1 MGISAH
7 TARGRPATRRART
20 RARAKK
26 PSRARQQ
33 SCPPPCSRRVR
44 RRSTR
49 TAPRVARRRVS
60 DGRPAPSSVGLA
72 DVATKDLVIARGCP
86 PGRNWISISCVADSD
101 QSASRICAGSAPGT
115 GLASRSTR
123 DEEGVGCVARAI
135 RRGRTHEEVHSPLN
149 LPARHD
155 GRHDHRRS
163 RLPALFRAHRAQV
176 RLRSRRR
183 ARRAAPLRRLRRPPR
198 QRPHGASAPLPGVSI
213 RHLRPI
219 YPSTIP
225 HGRPLVRPTCVRSRA
240 LLFRRYP
247 VVSVPGWL
255 TPRPP
260 SSVRLLPFFRS
271 APTP

>member
-1 MGISAH
+1 MASSRRSSTRESGVHALGGEGDDGGIEGSRRAGRRRGGGVGRWCRRRGGGVVGFGDARERERAARATSEESRGRRRGRSRARNRHVGIGAH

-20 RARAKK
+20 RAREGSR
-26 PSRARQQ
+26 PRARQQ

-123 DEEGVGCVARAI
+123 DEEGVGCVARHSSWTHT
-135 RRGRTHEEVHSPLN
+135 RRGPLSFK
-149 LPARHD
+149 PS
-155 GRHDHRRS
+155 GTS
-163 RLPALFRAHRAQV
+163 RW
-176 RLRSRRR
+176 
-183 ARRAAPLRRLRRPPR
+183 PP
-198 QRPHGASAPLPGVSI
+198 
-213 RHLRPI
+213 
-219 YPSTIP
+219 
-225 HGRPLVRPTCVRSRA
+225 
-240 LLFRRYP
+240 
-247 VVSVPGWL
+247 
-255 TPRPP
+255 
-260 SSVRLLPFFRS
+260 
-271 APTP
+271 